1 MTPEDH
7 FRDGLSALGAGRP
20 AEAVDHFQHAISSE
34 KQMGAVRPQMRYVSY
49 YGLSMA
55 LSKRSLHAAV
65 DLCERAADRDDFDAI
80 LMLNLGR
87 VYVLTGRRIKAL
99 ATFER
104 GLQLDPSN
112 RRIRTEVSRLDRRR
126 APAWPS
132 LGRDHAVNRS
142 LGRLRASLLGP
153 RRRNA
158 SG

>member
-1 MTPEDH
+1 VTPEDH
-7 FRDGLSALGAGRP
+7 FRDGLSALGTGRP
-20 AEAVDHFQHAISSE
+20 AEAADHFQHAISTE
-34 KQMGAVRPQMRYVSY
+34 KNLGAVRPQMRYVSF

-65 DLCERAADRDDFDAI
+65 DLCERAAARDTFDAV

-104 GLQLDPSN
+104 GLHIDPSN
-112 RRIRTEVSRLDRRR
+112 RRIKSALSRLDRRR

-142 LGRLRASLLGP
+142 LGRLRASFLGP
-153 RRRNA
+153 RRHNV
-158 SG
+158 GE